1 MSELNFKKALRFAEE
16 KHEGQFR
23 IGGEKYITHPAAVAE
38 IVAEWGYGIEY
49 QVTALFHDLL
59 EDTDA
64 KECEILALSNEN
76 VLNAVKLLTKSKPC
90 NMADY
95 VAKIRKNRIAFV
107 VKTADRLHN
116 LRSAFCTDED
126 FKKQYILESLKYY
139 ADFSPEIKKAAAD
152 LAKSMDKPVEVNNEE

>member
-1 MSELNFKKALRFAEE
+1 MSELDLKKAFRFAEE

-23 IGGEKYITHPAAVAE
+23 IGGEKYITHPASVAE
-38 IVAEWGYGIEY
+38 MVAEWGYGAEY
-49 QVTALFHDLL
+49 RIAALFHDLL

-64 KECEILALSNEN
+64 KESEILALSNEN
-76 VLNAVKLLTKSKPC
+76 VLAAVKVLTKPKPC

-95 VAKIRKNRIAFV
+95 VAKIRKNKIAFV

-116 LRSAFCTDED
+116 LRSAFCTDEE

-139 ADFSPEIKKAAAD
+139 ADFSPEIKTASAE
-152 LAKSMDKPVEVNNEE
+152 LAQSMDKPVEVE

>member
-59 EDTDA
+59 EDT
-64 KECEILALSNEN
+64 LS
-76 VLNAVKLLTKSKPC
+76 L
-90 NMADY
+90 
-95 VAKIRKNRIAFV
+95 IHI
-107 VKTADRLHN
+107 
-116 LRSAFCTDED
+116 
-126 FKKQYILESLKYY
+126 
-139 ADFSPEIKKAAAD
+139 
-152 LAKSMDKPVEVNNEE
+152 

>member
-90 NMADY
+90 IMADY

-139 ADFSPEIKKAAAD
+139 ADFSPEIKKAAAE
-152 LAKSMDKPVEVNNEE
+152 LAQSMDKPVEDE

>member
-1 MSELNFKKALRFAEE
+1 MSELDLKKAFQFAEK

-38 IVAEWGYGIEY
+38 IVAEWGYGAEY
-49 QVTALFHDLL
+49 RITALFHDLL

-76 VLNAVKLLTKSKPC
+76 VLNAVKALTKSKPC

-95 VAKIRKNRIAFV
+95 VAKIRKDRIAFV
-107 VKTADRLHN
+107 VKAADRLHN
-116 LRSAFCTDED
+116 LKSAFCTDEE
-126 FKKQYILESLKYY
+126 FKRQYILESLKYY
-139 ADFSPEIKKAAAD
+139 ADFSPEIKKAAVE
-152 LAKSMDKPVEVNNEE
+152 LAASMDKPVEVK

>member
-16 KHEGQFR
+16 KHE
-23 IGGEKYITHPAAVAE
+23 E
-38 IVAEWGYGIEY
+38 IQKEY
-49 QVTALFHDLL
+49 QVTALFHDLR

-139 ADFSPEIKKAAAD
+139 ADFSPEIKKAA
-152 LAKSMDKPVEVNNEE
+152 KPVEVE

>member
-1 MSELNFKKALRFAEE
+1 MSELNFKKAFHFAEE

-38 IVAEWGYGIEY
+38 IVAEWGYGTEY
-49 QVTALFHDLL
+49 QITALFHDLL

-64 KECEILALSNEN
+64 KESEILALSNEN
-76 VLNAVKLLTKSKPC
+76 VLTVVKLLTKQKPC

-95 VAKIRKNRIAFV
+95 VAKIKKNKMAFV

-116 LRSAFCTDED
+116 LRSAFCTDEK
-126 FKKQYILESLKYY
+126 FKRDYIIESLKYY
-139 ADFSPEIKKAAAD
+139 ADFSPEIVLAAQA
-152 LAKSMDKPVEVNNEE
+152 LAQSMDKPVTVNSEE

>member
-1 MSELNFKKALRFAEE
+1 MAELDLEKALYFAEK

-23 IGGEKYITHPAAVAE
+23 IGGERYITHPVAVAKL
-38 IVAEWGYGIEY
+38 VKEWGYGAEY
-49 QVTALFHDLL
+49 QAAAFFHDLL

-64 KECEILALSNEN
+64 KESEILALSNEN
-76 VLNAVKLLTKSKPC
+76 VLTAVKLLTKQKPC

-95 VAKIRKNRIAFV
+95 VAEIRKNKIAFV

-116 LRSAFCTDED
+116 LRSACCTDEE

-139 ADFSPEIKKAAAD
+139 ADFSPEIKTAAAE
-152 LAKSMDKPVEVNNEE
+152 LAKSMDKPFDVE

>member
-1 MSELNFKKALRFAEE
+1 MSELDLKKAFRFAEE

-38 IVAEWGYGIEY
+38 MVAEWGYGAEY
-49 QVTALFHDLL
+49 RIAALFHDLL

-64 KECEILALSNEN
+64 KESEILALSNEN

-95 VAKIRKNRIAFV
+95 VAKIRKNKIAFV

-116 LRSAFCTDED
+116 LRSAFCTDEE
-126 FKKQYILESLKYY
+126 FKRQYILESLKYY
-139 ADFSPEIKKAAAD
+139 ADFSPEIKTAAAE
-152 LAKSMDKPVEVNNEE
+152 LAQSMDKPVEVE